1 MRFRKHNFIP
11 LRFGFFESYLV
22 EKRVLVKNT
31 TLQVYSKSKETYTGL
46 FPLLAQLTY
55 GKERS
60 W

>member
-46 FPLLAQLTY
+46 FPL
-55 GKERS
+55 
-60 W
+60 